1 MQVNPSWSLIPFF
14 IAWTRG
20 KKKTAIMNARLIKE
34 TKELIEKT
42 KERLSDLKNKN
53 LALLRVDGK
62 ANFTAQGTKKHDVR

>member
-1 MQVNPSWSLIPFF
+1 
-14 IAWTRG
+14 
-20 KKKTAIMNARLIKE
+20 MNARLIKE